1 MSANSETKPF
11 VPVNIAVLTVSDT
24 RSLSDDKSGATLAER
39 IIAAGHHLAAR
50 DIVTDD
56 VDDIRAKLRAW
67 IADNGVD
74 VIITTG
80 GTGFTGRDV
89 TPEAAEA
96 LFEKRMDG
104 FSIAFHMMSHAK
116 IGTSTIQSR
125 ATAGVAGATFIF
137 WSAGIAGGVQRR
149 LGRYSRPS
157 ARLPHA
163 AVQFRRDH
171 AAARRASEARQGEGL
186 VGDYSESS
194 QRVSPTR
201 SCPKL

>member
-1 MSANSETKPF
+1 MSANSEPKPF

-24 RSLSDDKSGATLAER
+24 RSLNDDKSGATLAER

-56 VDDIRAKLRAW
+56 VDEIRAKLKAW
-67 IADNGVD
+67 IADDGVD

-116 IGTSTIQSR
+116 IGMSTIQSR

-137 WSAGIAGGVQRR
+137 CLPGSPGACKDGWDGILVHQLDYRTRPCNFVEIMPR
-149 LGRYSRPS
+149 LDEHLKRGK
-157 ARLPHA
+157 AK
-163 AVQFRRDH
+163 
-171 AAARRASEARQGEGL
+171 
-186 VGDYSESS
+186 
-194 QRVSPTR
+194 T
-201 SCPKL
+201 